1 MHGARY
7 KGLWVCVVLCGIL
20 VAGAS
25 CQSSPLP
32 PTPTAMPTPVP
43 PTATVTPR
51 PLPTPTVPAVRHV
64 KLESALGLD
73 WQHADVIWSPDN
85 RTIAVT
91 YWAGPSAQTFIVDA
105 RTGEPNELLA
115 DDYSVGM
122 VAWSHDGWRLA
133 AVAGD
138 DMDTQ
143 RQGVW
148 SFSGGRATRLLDG
161 ACEDLTWSPDGNA
174 LAATCELVA
183 NGPDALPQLG
193 GQQGGGQLWRVNADG
208 ANARRLIDLV
218 SLPLVAWSSGTG
230 FEAARHPIWSLDG
243 KQIAFEVKTGI
254 GTLAPELG
262 VAVMGARGESARLV
276 VARPVWL
283 GGWLANDRL
292 IVRSRT
298 ASPAVKDYVDDF
310 YAVDLA
316 TDKLQNLT
324 RSDPNCEPLQSV
336 TCGGAKRLVSLNAD
350 YLGLAPARNKYF
362 YRATSGRDIIGGK
375 TDRDWLVVNTFPPSD
390 LTLEQSVERTNP
402 MGERI
407 GFATWLADG
416 RLAYARYLGV
426 DPEQGVP
433 TGKVTAQF
441 IIDGKVVRKEDIGTW
456 SVFSVGWSP
465 DGRRVA
471 VATDFGV
478 IIYGLP

>member
-1 MHGARY
+1 MARV
-7 KGLWVCVVLCGIL
+7 KIWRGR
-20 VAGAS
+20 
-25 CQSSPLP
+25 
-32 PTPTAMPTPVP
+32 PTA
-43 PTATVTPR
+43 
-51 PLPTPTVPAVRHV
+51 
-64 KLESALGLD
+64 
-73 WQHADVIWSPDN
+73 
-85 RTIAVT
+85 
-91 YWAGPSAQTFIVDA
+91 IV
-105 RTGEPNELLA
+105 
-115 DDYSVGM
+115 
-122 VAWSHDGWRLA
+122 
-133 AVAGD
+133 
-138 DMDTQ
+138 
-143 RQGVW
+143 
-148 SFSGGRATRLLDG
+148 
-161 ACEDLTWSPDGNA
+161 
-174 LAATCELVA
+174 LAATCELVN
-183 NGPDALPQLG
+183 NGPDAQPQLG

-230 FEAARHPIWSLDG
+230 YEAARLPIWSPDG
-243 KQIAFEVKTGI
+243 RQIAFQVKTGI

-350 YLGLAPARNKYF
+350 FLRLAPARNKYF
-362 YRATSGRDIIGGK
+362 YRATMSSDMVGGK
-375 TDRDWLVVNTFPPSD
+375 TDQDWLIVNTFPPSD

-402 MGERI
+402 MGQRL
-407 GFATWLADG
+407 GFAAWLTDG
-416 RLAYARYLGV
+416 RLAYVRYLGV
-426 DPEQGVP
+426 DPEQGAP
-433 TGKVTAQF
+433 TGKVTAEF
-441 IIDGKVVRKEDIGTW
+441 IVEGQVVRKEDIGTW

-471 VATDFGV
+471 VATDFGAIV
-478 IIYGLP
+478 YGLP